1 MENKHDINI
10 TDYEDV
16 KKYYE
21 DFKDL
26 FEKGEKEQST
36 NRTYNFLDYIWS
48 ISYID
53 KFNSTNR
60 LFICSSFRNTV
71 SC

>member
-26 FEKGEKEQST
+26 FEKGEKEQARQMMSELLEKLET
-36 NRTYNFLDYIWS
+36 NA
-48 ISYID
+48 
-53 KFNSTNR
+53 
-60 LFICSSFRNTV
+60 
-71 SC
+71 